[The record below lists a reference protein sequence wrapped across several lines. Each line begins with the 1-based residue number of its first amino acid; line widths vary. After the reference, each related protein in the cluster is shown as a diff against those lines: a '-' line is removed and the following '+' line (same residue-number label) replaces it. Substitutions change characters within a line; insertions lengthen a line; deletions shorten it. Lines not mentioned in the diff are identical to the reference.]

1 MVGAIDHGVAG
12 LQAGF
17 ERMDKATDRIARHGA
32 EGDLAGQIVETVRAR
47 EEVGAGLAVIRALDE
62 MTGCLLDEL
71 A

>member
-1 MVGAIDHGVAG
+1 MVGAIDQGVAS

-17 ERMDKATDRIARHGA
+17 ARMDKAAEKIARHGA
-32 EGDLAGQIVETVRAR
+32 EGDPAGQMVETVRAR
-47 EEVGAGLAVIRALDE
+47 EEVGAGLAVIRALDQ